1 MTASDLCH
9 QAGLCPL
16 CGGAL
21 RDDLLTITQPDRFE
35 LAVGVE
41 AAGYRRVWRE
51 CGGCGAAIN
60 QNDVDVTR
68 KLQAVAKNYY
78 EIDLGSSIGA
88 KYQRVMNLPEAQ
100 SDNAGR
106 TRRVIEKYL
115 DLRKKQKWP
124 QSDAIRVADVGAGT
138 GVFLAKARQVCAEKG
153 VTLEAVAIEPDP
165 IAAAHLRTLGIARVY
180 EGLLDEKFSETEFD
194 LVTCN
199 KVIEHIEDPVP
210 ALEQGRRILNE
221 RGGLI
226 YVEVP
231 DVQTVR
237 HRPATDNILGALH
250 HHLFDLNSLDRL
262 FRRAGLVPVDIQRI
276 VDPSGKLTVFGF
288 AMSPRRYQL
297 LASRT

>member
-1 MTASDLCH
+1 MTTSDLRH
-9 QAGLCPL
+9 QAGTCPL
-16 CGGAL
+16 CGGGL

-35 LAVGVE
+35 LAVG
-41 AAGYRRVWRE
+41 AKATGYRRVWRD

-60 QNDVDVTR
+60 RIAIDVAR
-68 KLQAVAKNYY
+68 KLEAVAKNYY
-78 EIDLGSSIGA
+78 EIDLGAAIGA
-88 KYQRVMNLPEAQ
+88 KYQHVMNLPEAE

-106 TRRVIEKYL
+106 TRRIIEKYL
-115 DLRKKQKWP
+115 GLRKKQQLP
-124 QSDAIRVADVGAGT
+124 GSDAVRVADVGAGT

-165 IAAAHLRTLGIARVY
+165 HAAAHLRTLGIARVC

-194 LVTCN
+194 LVTFN
-199 KVIEHIEDPVP
+199 KVIEHIENPVP

-221 RGGLI
+221 NGGLI

-231 DVQTVR
+231 DVQTIR
-237 HRPATDNILGALH
+237 YRPGTDNILGSLH
-250 HHLFDLNSLDRL
+250 HHLYDLNSLDRL
-262 FRRAGLVPVDIQRI
+262 FGRAGLVPVDIERI

-297 LASRT
+297 LASPA